1 MKTKS
6 VDNDNKDSLIKE
18 FETTQDIIK
27 HYDLINMRFGVLIQA
42 STYILIYF
50 GFSTLSTA
58 KQVFLYF
65 FPFIIVLVIL
75 LEIIVA
81 KWFRRHRNFAQ
92 IKIKRLLEIEKEL
105 GWRQFTMV
113 DEAIKSGKE
122 KTTAIRKLLLIYFCI
137 FPFALAVA
145 YFIILICPDKPICP

>member
-1 MKTKS
+1 MPS
-6 VDNDNKDSLIKE
+6 ESDNKDSLFKE
-18 FETTQDIIK
+18 FETTQDILK
-27 HYDLINMRFGVLIQA
+27 HYDLMNIRFGVLVQA

-50 GFSTLSTA
+50 GFSLLSA
-58 KQVFLYF
+58 NRQVFLYF
-65 FPFIIVLVIL
+65 FPFIIALVIL

-81 KWFRRHRNFAQ
+81 KWFNRHRSFAQ

-105 GWRQFTMV
+105 GWRQFSMV

-122 KTTAIRKLLLIYFCI
+122 KTTAIRKLLLVYFFI

-145 YFIILICPDKPICP
+145 YFIILICPTKSISP

>member
-1 MKTKS
+1 MPGNS
-6 VDNDNKDSLIKE
+6 DNKESLIRE

-27 HYDLINMRFGVLIQA
+27 HYDIINMRFGVLVQA

-50 GFSTLSTA
+50 GFSTLTSNR
-58 KQVFLYF
+58 QVFLYF
-65 FPFIIVLVIL
+65 FPFIIALVIL

-81 KWFRRHRNFAQ
+81 KWFRRHRSFAQ
-92 IKIKRLLEIEKEL
+92 IKIRRLLEIEKEL
-105 GWRQFTMV
+105 GWRQFSMV

-122 KTTAIRKLLLIYFCI
+122 KTTAIRKLLFVYFCI

-145 YFIILICPDKPICP
+145 YFIILMCPQKAVVP

>member
-1 MKTKS
+1 MTGES
-6 VDNDNKDSLIKE
+6 DNKDSLFKE
-18 FETTQDIIK
+18 FEMTQDIIK
-27 HYDLINMRFGVLIQA
+27 HYDLMNMRFGVLTQA

-50 GFSTLSTA
+50 GFNLLSA
-58 KQVFLYF
+58 NRQVFLYF

-81 KWFRRHRNFAQ
+81 KWFRRHRSFAQ

-105 GWRQFTMV
+105 GWRQFSMI

-122 KTTAIRKLLLIYFCI
+122 KTTAIRKLLLVYFFI
-137 FPFALAVA
+137 FPFALAIT
-145 YFIILICPDKPICP
+145 YFIILICPSKSVTP